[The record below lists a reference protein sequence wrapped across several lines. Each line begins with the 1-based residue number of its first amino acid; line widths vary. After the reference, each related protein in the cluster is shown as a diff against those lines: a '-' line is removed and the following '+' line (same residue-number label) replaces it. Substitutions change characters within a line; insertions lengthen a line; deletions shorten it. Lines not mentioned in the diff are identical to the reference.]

1 MVMKLLCVLR
11 VALIPLVVRN
21 KSFLPQRTQSTH
33 QGTKGQSNYSLYLK
47 VKDFENNLIIIYG
60 ITESA
65 ASCKKRL
72 TKNH

>member
-1 MVMKLLCVLR
+1 MVMKLLCDLCV
-11 VALIPLVVRN
+11 VLIPFVVRTEP
-21 KSFLPQRTQSTH
+21 FLPQRTQSTH
-33 QGTKGQSNYSLYLK
+33 QGTKGQSSYSLYLK

-60 ITESA
+60 ITEST